1 MKESEIQKK
10 IAERLKKNG
19 WWVTKLIQT
28 TTNGIPDLMAIRNGH
43 VIFLEV
49 KQPGKDATELQ
60 QYVISTL
67 NKVGVFARVVNCL
80 EDVDIFCYK
89 FQ

>member
-49 KQPGKDATELQ
+49 KQPGNDATELQ

>member
-10 IAERLKKNG
+10 IADRLKKNG

-49 KQPGKDATELQ
+49 KQPGKQATELQ
-60 QYVISTL
+60 QYVISSL
-67 NKVGVFARVVNCL
+67 NKHGVFARVVSSE

>member
-80 EDVDIFCYK
+80 EDVDIFCYQ